1 MVMVLSP
8 LFLVFI
14 LGLGL
19 TPVAP
24 AQDDYRYIHFLTQH
38 YDAKPKGRNDEYCFN
53 MMKNRRLT
61 RPCKDRNTFIHGNK
75 NDIKA
80 ICEDRNGQPYR
91 GDLRISKSEFQIT
104 ICKHKGGSSRPPCRH
119 LQGSDGS
126 PEDPGLSSAL
136 AADPAGARA
145 GTALL
150 WPGSHVPTIPE
161 ATCGP

>member
-1 MVMVLSP
+1 MHLLP
-8 LFLVFI
+8 
-14 LGLGL
+14 
-19 TPVAP
+19 TRRRR
-24 AQDDYRYIHFLTQH
+24 YREEEAGEKNFCFHRFAHFCRFV
-38 YDAKPKGRNDEYCFN
+38 P
-53 MMKNRRLT
+53 
-61 RPCKDRNTFIHGNK
+61 RP
-75 NDIKA
+75 
-80 ICEDRNGQPYR
+80 
-91 GDLRISKSEFQIT
+91 
-104 ICKHKGGSSRPPCRH
+104 RH